1 MVRYE
6 RGMFDSFRQSLEDL
20 MNRAT
25 PPEERREIVVR
36 MRATLVQ
43 AKAAVHEMRDAL
55 EKTRARL
62 ALEERELE
70 TIRRRKQLAEGIG
83 DKETVEI
90 ASRYEQ
96 VHSERAEI
104 VRRKVDAQQAE
115 LSLAEREVE
124 TMSTELKSVMAGA
137 GAPSSSASI
146 DPGPAA
152 GDGPDSGAL
161 REEFDALR
169 RTRDRSQRE
178 AEADRRLE
186 ELKRKMGGGGGDDR
200 TGGS

>member
-1 MVRYE
+1 
-6 RGMFDSFRQSLEDL
+6 MFDSFRQSLEDL

-25 PPEERREIVVR
+25 PPEERREITAR

-55 EKTRARL
+55 EKTRGRL
-62 ALEERELE
+62 TLEERELE

-90 ASRYEQ
+90 ATRYEQ

-124 TMSTELKSVMAGA
+124 TMSSELKSVMAGA
-137 GAPSSSASI
+137 GASSSSASI
-146 DPGPAA
+146 DPGPSAE
-152 GDGPDSGAL
+152 GDGSSGAL
-161 REEFDALR
+161 HEEFDTLR
-169 RTRDRSQRE
+169 RSRERSQRE
-178 AEADRRLE
+178 ADADRRLE
-186 ELKRKMGGGGGDDR
+186 ELKRKMGGGGGDGR
-200 TGGS
+200 AGGS

>member
-1 MVRYE
+1 
-6 RGMFDSFRQSLEDL
+6 MFDSFRQSLEDL

-36 MRATLVQ
+36 MRSTLVQ

-62 ALEERELE
+62 AMEERELE

-90 ASRYEQ
+90 AVRYEQ

-124 TMSTELKSVMAGA
+124 TMSSELKSVMAGA
-137 GAPSSSASI
+137 PPSSASI
-146 DPGPAA
+146 DPGPSAEGEA
-152 GDGPDSGAL
+152 DSGAL

-169 RTRDRSQRE
+169 RSRDRSQRE
-178 AEADRRLE
+178 ADADRRLE
-186 ELKRKMGGGGGDDR
+186 ELKRKMGGGGGDGR
-200 TGGS
+200 AGGS

>member
-1 MVRYE
+1 
-6 RGMFDSFRQSLEDL
+6 MFDGFRQSLEDL

-25 PPEERREIVVR
+25 PPEERREIVAR
-36 MRATLVQ
+36 MRTTLVQ

-90 ASRYEQ
+90 AVRYEQ
-96 VHSERAEI
+96 VHSERADI

-124 TMSTELKSVMAGA
+124 TMSAELKSAMAGA
-137 GAPSSSASI
+137 GAPSASASI
-146 DPGPAA
+146 DPGPSA
-152 GDGPDSGAL
+152 DGEADSGAL
-161 REEFDALR
+161 REEFDAMR
-169 RTRDRSQRE
+169 RSRERTQRE
-178 AEADRRLE
+178 ADVDRRLE
-186 ELKRKMGGGGGDDR
+186 ELKRKMGGGSGDGR
-200 TGGS
+200 AGGS